1 MGERICL
8 IVDDEPAIRTYLS
21 IVLRRRGIRS
31 LEAGNTIEA
40 LRIVKELDGRIDLL
54 ITDIQ
59 MPGDLDG
66 IDLAYSVKSSFSAL
80 PVIVISGGME
90 IAPWGLDVTR
100 KPFVPGV
107 ILEAVDKALLPPTSE
122 TSH

>member
-8 IVDDEPAIRTYLS
+8 VVDDEPSIRTYIS
-21 IVLRRRGIRS
+21 VVLRQRGIRS

-40 LRIVKELDGRIDLL
+40 LRIVKELNGRIDLL

-59 MPGDLDG
+59 MPGDMDG
-66 IDLAYSVKSSFSAL
+66 IDLVYSVKSSYSTL
-80 PVIVISGGME
+80 PVLVISGFVE
-90 IAPWGLDVTR
+90 KAPRGLAVIR

-107 ILEAVDKALLPPTSE
+107 ILEAVDKALLPANTES
-122 TSH
+122 SH

>member
-21 IVLRRRGIRS
+21 VVLRQRGMRS

-40 LRIVKELDGRIDLL
+40 LRIVKELGGRIDLP

-59 MPGDLDG
+59 MPGDMDG

-90 IAPWGLDVTR
+90 IAPWGLAVIR

-122 TSH
+122 TRH